1 MGFVKLLL
9 NCKLLTKVLWC
20 LQHKTK
26 VDFTFIRNFCKE
38 TVAKEYTCNE
48 RRLVLHH
55 VFEALMNGH
64 LLEDHAVFAL
74 RVIVNPILSHLAERK
89 EMDQVVTIDL
99 IKIFVRIVKAKEIQG
114 KVSERGNNIYG
125 FSEHSKI

>member
-1 MGFVKLLL
+1 MLNFVKLLL
-9 NCKLLTKVLWC
+9 KSTLFTSIWWC

-38 TVAKEYTCNE
+38 TVAKQYTYNE

-74 RVIVNPILSHLAERK
+74 RVIVNPILSHLAEQK
-89 EMDQVVTIDL
+89 DMDKVVTIDL
-99 IKIFVRIVKAKEIQG
+99 VKIFVRIVKAKEIQG
-114 KVSERGNNIYG
+114 KVSERGEDTYAFNQHHN
-125 FSEHSKI
+125 